1 MKGNKTGAG
10 TKAMVSIS
18 FPPRHFSGYNF
29 VMETISHLVEILRTA
44 LEPGPLTWT
53 LKWSVSNHDGCCRGL
68 RLPEPPGGL
77 AASPGFL
84 RER

>member
-1 MKGNKTGAG
+1 
-10 TKAMVSIS
+10 MVSVS

-53 LKWSVSNHDGCCRGL
+53 LKWSVSNMTAAAGACVSLSLLVGSQ
-68 RLPEPPGGL
+68 LPL
-77 AASPGFL
+77 AS
-84 RER
+84 